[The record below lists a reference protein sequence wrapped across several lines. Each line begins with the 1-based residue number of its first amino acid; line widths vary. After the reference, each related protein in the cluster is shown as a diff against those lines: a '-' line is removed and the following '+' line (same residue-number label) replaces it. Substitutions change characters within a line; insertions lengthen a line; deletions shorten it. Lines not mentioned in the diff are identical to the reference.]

1 MDAEAMVEKTLGGIK
16 IDKEFDD
23 VDLIE
28 LVDKWARL
36 IEFVRRARVA
46 VVVNLGDIEVIIKPT
61 DDGTAQ

>member
-1 MDAEAMVEKTLGGIK
+1 MVEKTLDGIK
-16 IDKEFDD
+16 VDKEFDD